1 MNILMS
7 DIFEFYELRI
17 SCHIKSMNYFAE
29 ILGYHF
35 PEHDGDKVIEPIR
48 TGYAYVFYNT
58 YHKNFHLTP
67 EHEALCK
74 DAGRLHHEHA
84 SHHIQ
89 AYNTVSEIP
98 DICLYEMISDWSS
111 ANFEQMNIIKD
122 KEAVSIE
129 EWFDKNMAQY
139 PWTPHQLEIIKKSF
153 EKIAKET
160 DTKTITQI
168 WQPLLAKADL

>member
-1 MNILMS
+1 MNILMG
-7 DIFEFYELRI
+7 DIFDFYELRI
-17 SCHIKSMNYFAE
+17 SCHIKSMNYFAD

-35 PEHDGDKVIEPIR
+35 PEHDRDKVVEPIR

-74 DAGRLHHEHA
+74 DARRLHHEHA

-89 AYNTVSEIP
+89 AYNNVSEIP
-98 DICLYEMISDWSS
+98 DICIYEMIADWSS

-122 KEAVSIE
+122 KDAISIE
-129 EWFDKNMAQY
+129 EWFDKNMSSLG
-139 PWTPHQLEIIKKSF
+139 WTEHQLEIIKNSF
-153 EKIAKET
+153 EKIAKTT
-160 DTKTITQI
+160 DEETITKI
-168 WQPLLAKADL
+168 WLPLLEKADL